1 MLKDMLLS
9 REDMTFDFAGAK
21 FDPVADKDLLGFIVS
36 QILYG
41 EVTGIQVGH
50 WLHVAPDLEAAT
62 FLARQATEE
71 LAHVRAM
78 LRILELLEVPPKPVH
93 RWVRFLATDFAG
105 ATFADHVALEM
116 ALGEGFVLMVFYAL
130 CDTIASPPIT
140 RILEAATRQEER
152 HVAFGEERTRA
163 ALASGTPALRRRL
176 LGQALLSLLVLGR
189 FAGTLGRMAP
199 DHPVM
204 KQLPAFVS
212 KTVAVSEVRLSRL
225 GLLDRPLAAISTGR
239 KMALIAEGLGVRLFG
254 RLVPRRRRLLTDTYM
269 ADPVVQAAS
278 RPRLAVAGSGAAPD
292 AEALVGLEDDHAGL

>member
-1 MLKDMLLS
+1 MLEGMLLS
-9 REDMTFDFAGAK
+9 RADMTFDFGGAE
-21 FDPVADKDLLGFIVS
+21 FDPVADKDLLAFIFS
-36 QILYG
+36 QMLYG

-78 LRILELLEVPPKPVH
+78 LRILELLEVSPKPVH

-130 CDTIASPPIT
+130 CDTIASPAIT

-152 HVAFGEERTRA
+152 HVAFGEERTRV
-163 ALASGTPALRRRL
+163 ALAAGTPALRRRL
-176 LGQALLSLLVLGR
+176 LGQALLSLMVLGR

-199 DHPVM
+199 AHPVM
-204 KQLPAFVS
+204 KQLPAFVA
-212 KTVAVSEVRLSRL
+212 KTVAISELRLARL
-225 GLLDRPLAAISTGR
+225 GLLDRPLSSISMGR
-239 KMALIAEGLGVRLFG
+239 KLALIAEGLGVRLLG

-269 ADPVVQAAS
+269 ADPLVQAAS
-278 RPRLAVAGSGAAPD
+278 RPRVALAGAVASSELEKLGF
-292 AEALVGLEDDHAGL
+292 EDDDAGA